1 MLSAAKHLAL
11 VRPFHART
19 QSEILRGVY
28 PERQGEILRYAQDD
42 SEGLRM
48 TAAGGLVLGWT
59 RASPLPLGGEGAA
72 DQRRNGYEGMGPYT
86 KSRPISRSIRL
97 RMGGCVENRL
107 ENISPEVRG

>member
-11 VRPFHART
+11 VRAFHART
-19 QSEILRGVY
+19 QTEILRC
-28 PERQGEILRYAQDD
+28 AQDD

-48 TAAGGLVLGWT
+48 TVAGGLVLGWT
-59 RASPLPLGGEGAA
+59 RGSPLLLGGEGAA
-72 DQRRNGYEGMGPYT
+72 DQRRNGYDVTAPYT

-107 ENISPEVRG
+107 ENISPEVSG